1 MISAK
6 LICIL
11 AIFPPSGETGCDFV
25 NEDKPFQIQR
35 WLLFR
40 EGSGDIASVC
50 PAHGRFLL
58 RGNAAV
64 YGRFGSWDTILT

>member
-6 LICIL
+6 LTCIL
-11 AIFPPSGETGCDFV
+11 AIFPRSGETGCDFV
-25 NEDKPFQIQR
+25 NEDKPFQIQH
-35 WLLFR
+35 WLFFR

-64 YGRFGSWDTILT
+64 YGRFGSWDTTLS

>member
-1 MISAK
+1 M
-6 LICIL
+6 
-11 AIFPPSGETGCDFV
+11 GCDSV

-35 WLLFR
+35 WLFFR

-58 RGNAAV
+58 RGNVLCMEDSAH
-64 YGRFGSWDTILT
+64 GTPL